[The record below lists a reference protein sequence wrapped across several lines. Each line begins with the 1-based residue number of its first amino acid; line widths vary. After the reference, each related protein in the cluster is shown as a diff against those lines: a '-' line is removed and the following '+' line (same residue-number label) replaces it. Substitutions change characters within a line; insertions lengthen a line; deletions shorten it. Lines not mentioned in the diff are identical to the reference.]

1 MNILL
6 GRGVFL
12 SAKIL
17 FVVTLAILGCDG
29 THTKQVDQE
38 AIHKEMEQ
46 REIKRI
52 LPAEIV
58 EGAYEQGQDIAAQ
71 AQELAV
77 KFYRSEAGTAED
89 FNSFIT
95 ERSLVRID
103 SLAKARNAEIH
114 WVPANAEDT
123 HVQLSALEQQLWDAY
138 WYNVENGLAVNDNVQ
153 KINEEAYLYT
163 KPVMFTP
170 ELRKKLSG
178 GKDTPLDTDFL
189 GMWSIQL
196 SKKEI
201 IQAL

>member
-1 MNILL
+1 MNIFPVRSL
-6 GRGVFL
+6 FP

-17 FVVTLAILGCDG
+17 CVLALGILGCDG
-29 THTKQVDQE
+29 TSTKQLDPE
-38 AIHKEMEQ
+38 AINKEMEQ

-58 EGAYEQGQDIAAQ
+58 EGAYEQGKDIASQ
-71 AQELAV
+71 AQELAI
-77 KFYRSEAGTAED
+77 KLYQSEAGATEG

-95 ERSLVRID
+95 ERTLVQID

-114 WVPANAEDT
+114 WVPADADEIQI
-123 HVQLSALEQQLWDAY
+123 QLSELEQQLWDAY
-138 WYNVENGLAVNDNVQ
+138 WYNVENDLAVNDNVQ
-153 KINEEAYLYT
+153 KINEDTYLYT
-163 KPVMFTP
+163 KPMMLTP
-170 ELRKKLSG
+170 ELRKKLPG
-178 GKDTPLDTDFL
+178 RGDTPQNTDFL